1 MIFQIPD
8 FFSILRSLSIVLYIG
23 WQNLIGMLPKKNAFR
38 GKEKEANISQ
48 NCYNNEG
55 SGKSVI

>member
-8 FFSILRSLSIVLYIG
+8 FFSIVRSLSIVLYIG

-38 GKEKEANISQ
+38 GKEKEANIS
-48 NCYNNEG
+48 
-55 SGKSVI
+55 